1 MKSIVYHKVKKF
13 DKRYRYDK
21 FLHIDNFKKQIKYF
35 QNKFNIVN
43 CKKIFEKK
51 QFKKNDLF
59 LTFDDGLKVHYDYVY
74 PQLKSNKINGIFY
87 LSTLPFTKQKI
98 LSVHKIHILI
108 AKIKC
113 DLLLGYIEKNLSKSI
128 IDKKKI
134 KFFEKK
140 IYVKQKNFDKNVK
153 IKKILNYSIK
163 SEYSDDFIGRMFT
176 FFFPTLSEKN
186 FIKEYYM
193 SEKDL
198 KVMLKNNMIL
208 GSHTQNHN
216 VLSFLTFDKAKNEI
230 DASLEYL
237 DQFTEYRTFFYPY
250 GSKNSYNNKLKKY
263 LDKKKV
269 SFSVTVTNKNIS
281 NNDLIYNRQELSR
294 FDCNNFRYGKI
305 FK

>member
-237 DQFTEYRTFFYPY
+237 DQFTEYRTFCYPY

>member
-237 DQFTEYRTFFYPY
+237 DQFTEYRTFCYPY
-250 GSKNSYNNKLKKY
+250 GSKNSYNNNAPITLVSVSNHY
-263 LDKKKV
+263 LWWHD
-269 SFSVTVTNKNIS
+269 IA
-281 NNDLIYNRQELSR
+281 NNNTFCS
-294 FDCNNFRYGKI
+294 
-305 FK
+305 